1 MACKYVK
8 NNGNVVGALAP
19 NGKESELFKKLR
31 KSTGSITK
39 AKKAYDYFRSDKFKK
54 WFGKNWESNTESTSA
69 MDSFYIDENGEPLM
83 IAARG
88 EFVVMNSNME
98 SEVVKDATNPI
109 NTSGMSLLQE
119 TNLLRISIQKFKDSK
134 NSKNFDTNKFFN
146 PSNPGKDKGLLAE
159 KLLSHAF
166 TGIDDN
172 NLSVGRELFDIYKT
186 SGFKKML
193 EQMPEG
199 VAFNPAK
206 RVGQAFLTI
215 YDQWEDVVSPY
226 TGNLE
231 REGWRSRVAVKLEEL
246 DYSLRDDAG
255 EIYNIDDTPVR
266 IHNISR
272 LQEDPKTKLSSQ
284 AKSILSN
291 ITDLLYY

>member
-39 AKKAYDYFRSDKFKK
+39 AKAVYDTFRSDKFKK
-54 WFGKNWESNTESTSA
+54 WFGKNWESSTKSESA
-69 MDSFYIDENGEPLM
+69 VDSFYIDDNGEPLI

-88 EFVVMNSNME
+88 EFVVMNSDME
-98 SEVVKDATNPI
+98 TQVVKGATNPI

-119 TNLLRISIQKFKDSK
+119 TNLTRIAVQKFKDSK

-172 NLSVGRELFDIYKT
+172 NLSIGRELFDIYKS

-193 EQMPEG
+193 EQSKFRNANYINLMAG
-199 VAFNPAK
+199 
-206 RVGQAFLTI
+206 
-215 YDQWEDVVSPY
+215 VVS
-226 TGNLE
+226 
-231 REGWRSRVAVKLEEL
+231 
-246 DYSLRDDAG
+246 
-255 EIYNIDDTPVR
+255 
-266 IHNISR
+266 IHTAWKI
-272 LQEDPKTKLSSQ
+272 
-284 AKSILSN
+284 
-291 ITDLLYY
+291 